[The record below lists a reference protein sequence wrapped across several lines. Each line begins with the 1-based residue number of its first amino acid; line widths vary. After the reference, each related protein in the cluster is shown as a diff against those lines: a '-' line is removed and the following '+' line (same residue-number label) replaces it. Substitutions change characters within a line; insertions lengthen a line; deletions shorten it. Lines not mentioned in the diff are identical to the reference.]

1 MGDDMA
7 TVKKKYLLKDPDR
20 HGNVRWYFR
29 KRGMPKVRLPD
40 NPNSEEFDKAYHAA
54 KRGVKIIPAVRPKAK
69 PGSFRWLVEE
79 YYGAASFTTMDE
91 STRRIRKLIL
101 DKLCDRPWEDDITVG
116 DLPFKKMKKRHVREM
131 RDLNAADTPEA
142 ANSVLKAIR
151 QVMALAV
158 EDEHIEHS
166 PADDVDYI
174 ESTGSGFYTWSRD
187 DIKKFEARHPVG
199 TQARLA
205 LAVLLFLGQRR
216 SDIVRF
222 GEHMAHVKDGRRFIA
237 FTQFKGRNKK
247 EPVKLDLPILP
258 ELDAVINATP
268 RIKSRSGRPESMTW
282 IQTEFGMAFSRA
294 GFGNKMRD
302 WCNQAGLPECSA
314 HGLRKAGAT
323 IAAENGATTHD
334 LMAIFGWKTLKEAAR
349 YTEAVRKHLLAAKNM
364 HRLVP
369 DPEQNEGKC
378 VPLSEVVEKVVRKKG
393 KKS

>member
-1 MGDDMA
+1 MA
-7 TVKKKYLLKDPDR
+7 TVTKKYLLKDPDR

-40 NPNSEEFDKAYHAA
+40 NPDSEEFDEAYHAA
-54 KRGVKIIPAVRPKAK
+54 KKGSMVRTSTAARPKAK
-69 PGSFRWLVEE
+69 PGSFRKLTED
-79 YYGAASFTTMDE
+79 YYLSASYTTMEE
-91 STRRIRKLIL
+91 SSRRVRKQIL
-101 DKLCDRPWEDDITVG
+101 DKLCDTPWKDTDLAIG
-116 DLPFKKMKKRHVREM
+116 DLPFKGLQKRHVREM
-131 RDLNAADTPEA
+131 RDLKAADAPEA
-142 ANSVLKAIR
+142 ANSILKAVR
-151 QVMALAV
+151 QVLTFAV
-158 EDEHIEHS
+158 EDEYIEHS

-174 ESTGSGFYTWSRD
+174 ESTGSGFYTWTRE
-187 DIKKFEARHPVG
+187 DIKKFEARHSVG

-222 GEHMAHVKDGRRFIA
+222 GEHMVHTKDGRRFIA

-247 EPVKLDLPILP
+247 DPVKLDLPILP
-258 ELDAVINATP
+258 ELDSTITATP
-268 RIKSRSGRPESMTW
+268 RIKARAGRPESMTW

-364 HRLVP
+364 HKLVP
-369 DPEQNEGKC
+369 DLEQNEGKC
-378 VPLSEVVEKVVRKKG
+378 APLSEAVEKVVRKKG